1 MTGLAPFTRSARQ
14 PSPLLQARIWHLA
27 LLVLYVAIAIV
38 DIKDQRRSE
47 PILIEIAAAGFAA
60 YGLLCWL
67 GWYVLRRLVHRLGPL
82 VVVIVYAVTM
92 AALFL
97 AATITY
103 LALEYAY
110 LTGCLDSLMRAIRSR
125 IG

>member
-1 MTGLAPFTRSARQ
+1 M
-14 PSPLLQARIWHLA
+14 
-27 LLVLYVAIAIV
+27 
-38 DIKDQRRSE
+38 
-47 PILIEIAAAGFAA
+47 IEIAAAGFAA